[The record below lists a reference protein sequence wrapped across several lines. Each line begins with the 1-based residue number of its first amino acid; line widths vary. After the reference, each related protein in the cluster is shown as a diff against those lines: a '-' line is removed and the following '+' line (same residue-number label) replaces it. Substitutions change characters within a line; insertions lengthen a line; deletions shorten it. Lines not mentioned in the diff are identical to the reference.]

1 LDHTVDFLV
10 SFEDGRIS
18 SRHPAPFE
26 TYLHL
31 RAEEASSPSQRQTE
45 TPVACKTDPKAHPRK
60 LTWKEQR
67 ELESLETQL
76 ETLEAQ
82 KATLQAEINASGSDY
97 VRLQALAEQLQ
108 ILEAKL
114 ETILTRRL
122 ELSEL
127 VDER

>member
-31 RAEEASSPSQRQTE
+31 RAEEASSPLQRQTE

-60 LTWKEQR
+60 LTWKEQQKLR
-67 ELESLETQL
+67 DLEARIEALEKQKAALQSEINSSGGEYKRLHFLTDQLQTLETELEL
-76 ETLEAQ
+76 TLE
-82 KATLQAEINASGSDY
+82 
-97 VRLQALAEQLQ
+97 RW
-108 ILEAKL
+108 
-114 ETILTRRL
+114 L

-127 VDER
+127 AEES